1 MGAARDGARESG
13 CDSDGEAKSGA
24 LASRRG
30 AEARGGGAN
39 AASSPG
45 GDVEGAG
52 ASAAAGPT
60 GADTDVHGAALA
72 QMRGLCAGIEAQ
84 LGRGDAQGVRQQV
97 ESVEKLLVSERRRRR
112 ELVDKAALRASAVQ
126 FASLLEAAWRA
137 SLAAAEASQAR
148 GDKLLARAAVK
159 VFQVAGGEFEL
170 SLPAAASE
178 RAAPALA
185 GLLRQFSRDRV
196 VQREGLRTTVSL
208 SCPGDTRAQLAR
220 LGALQLAVAALGCA
234 SVNDD
239 HLTVE
244 AALGVVSNLSYERA
258 AWLPRAAAEPDE
270 AKEKEAPTGAREGKE
285 APAAES
291 KEAAPGEGKEAD
303 SQQQQEQQRQQQQP
317 PQTHDH
323 DHDHA
328 WVVDSLVRAMEA
340 YPAAVSVQER
350 ALQALANCVDASA
363 GPRRW
368 GKEALA
374 DAVLASM
381 RAFPDKESLQRY
393 GLMAL
398 VNSLRAARAEG
409 PHLRKYLFERGC
421 LLTVKQAVWTFDT
434 DETISLWSK
443 EAYILLE
450 P

>member
-1 MGAARDGARESG
+1 MGAARGGARDSG
-13 CDSDGEAKSGA
+13 SDSDDEGKSGA
-24 LASRRG
+24 FASRRG
-30 AEARGGGAN
+30 AEARGGGAK
-39 AASSPG
+39 ASSPG
-45 GDVEGAG
+45 SDAEGAG
-52 ASAAAGPT
+52 ASAAAGPA

-72 QMRGLCAGIEAQ
+72 QLRGLCAEIEAQ
-84 LGRGDAQGVRQQV
+84 LGRGDALGVRPQV
-97 ESVEKLLVSERRRRR
+97 ESVEKLLVNERRRRR

-137 SLAAAEASQAR
+137 SLAAAEVSQAR

-159 VFQVAGGEFEL
+159 VFQVASGEFEL

-185 GLLRQFSRDRV
+185 GVLRQFSRDRV
-196 VQREGLRTTVSL
+196 VQREGLRTAVSL
-208 SCPGDTRAQLAR
+208 SCPGGTRAQLAR

-270 AKEKEAPTGAREGKE
+270 AKEKEAPTAAREGEE
-285 APAAES
+285 APAGES

-303 SQQQQEQQRQQQQP
+303 PQQQQRQQRQQQQP
-317 PQTHDH
+317 PESHDH

-340 YPAAVSVQER
+340 YPVAVSVQER

-381 RAFPDKESLQRY
+381 RAFPAKESLQRY

-409 PHLRKYLFERGC
+409 PQLRKYLFERGC